1 MADSRE
7 SREEQKQRLKSNVI
21 DTEEELGK
29 GAENRFSPF
38 LLLLFVLIAGVIG
51 YGAYYYL
58 NNSLSEE
65 YTVRWARQPQEIQD
79 SVETFKGY
87 ESFAD
92 GIIKYTKDG
101 AEYIDKD
108 GQVIWERSY
117 QLNAPI
123 ISLSETHA
131 VIADQ
136 GGTSIYI
143 FSKDMLTGTSETIL
157 PISLVRVS
165 DNGVVYAVLND
176 SEAEYITAFRENGSA
191 IDLSVKSIVTG
202 DGYPFD
208 IAVSPDG
215 SELLTSYAS
224 IDNGQIV
231 NNVVFRNFSAVGQ
244 NEDAR
249 RIVGGFS
256 DEFAGHLAGR
266 VHFSGNDAS
275 QAFYDG
281 GVVFFSTKVLN
292 SPEVTEHVKFE
303 QKIDAIDCSKDIVAV
318 MLEEDGTDGIYSRLM
333 IYNSRGVL
341 QGEVPLDYRY
351 TDMCITGRSVAVSDS
366 VNIRVYNKRG
376 TLRADLQYN
385 EGELSGMIGTRKNGE
400 LFTITG
406 NDLFRIRY

>member
-1 MADSRE
+1 MADSRP
-7 SREEQKQRLKSNVI
+7 SREEQKQRLKRNVI

-29 GAENRFSPF
+29 DEEKRLSPF
-38 LLLLFVLIAGVIG
+38 VILIFLLIIAVIG
-51 YGAYYYL
+51 FGAYYYL
-58 NNSLSEE
+58 NNSLSES
-65 YTVRWARQPQEIQD
+65 YTVLWERRPQEMQGT
-79 SVETFKGY
+79 VETFKGY

-101 AEYIDKD
+101 AEYVDKD
-108 GQVIWERSY
+108 GNVIWERSY
-117 QLNAPI
+117 QLNSPI

-136 GGTSIYI
+136 GGTNIYI
-143 FSKDMLTGTSETIL
+143 FSEDMLTGTSETIL

-165 DNGVVYAVLND
+165 DNGIVYAVLND
-176 SEAEYITAFRENGSA
+176 SEAEYITAFREDGSA

-215 SELLTSYAS
+215 SELLTSYAG
-224 IDNGQIV
+224 IDNGQII

-266 VHFSGNDAS
+266 VHFSTNDSS

-292 SPEVTEHVKFE
+292 SPEILEHVTFE
-303 QKIDAIDCSKDIVAV
+303 QKIDMIAASKDIVAV
-318 MLEEDGTDGIYSRLM
+318 MLEEDGTDGVYSTLM
-333 IYNSRGVL
+333 IYSNRGAKL
-341 QGEVPLDYRY
+341 GEVSLDYRY
-351 TDMCITGRSVAVSDS
+351 TDMCITGTSVAVSDS
-366 VNIRVYNKRG
+366 VNIFVYNKRG
-376 TLRADLQYN
+376 TMRASLQYS
-385 EGELSGMIGTRKNGE
+385 EGELGSMIGTKRNGE
-400 LFTITG
+400 LFTISG

>member
-1 MADSRE
+1 MADSNR

-21 DTEEELGK
+21 DTKEELGK
-29 GAENRFSPF
+29 GEEKRLSPF
-38 LLLLFVLIAGVIG
+38 VILLFLLIAAVIG
-51 YGAYYYL
+51 YGTYYYL
-58 NNSLSEE
+58 NNSLSEDYSVLWE
-65 YTVRWARQPQEIQD
+65 RRPEELQG

-101 AEYIDKD
+101 AEYVDSK

-117 QLNAPI
+117 QLNSPI
-123 ISLSETHA
+123 ISVSDTHA

-136 GGTSIYI
+136 GGTNIYI
-143 FSKDMLTGTSETIL
+143 FSESMLTGTSETIL

-165 DNGVVYAVLND
+165 DSGVVYAVLND
-176 SEAEYITAFRENGSA
+176 SEAEYITAFREDGSA

-215 SELLTSYAS
+215 SELLTSYAG

-266 VHFSGNDAS
+266 VHFSTNESS

-292 SPEVTEHVKFE
+292 SPEITEHVRFD
-303 QKIDAIDCSKDIVAV
+303 QKIDMIACSKDVVAV
-318 MLEEDGTDGIYSRLM
+318 MLEEDGTEGCYSTLM
-333 IYNSRGVL
+333 IYNARGVK
-341 QGEVPLDYRY
+341 QGEVRLDYRY
-351 TDMCITGRSVAVSDS
+351 TDMCITGNSVAVSDS
-366 VNIRVYNKRG
+366 VNIRVYNRRG
-376 TLRADLQYN
+376 TLRANLQYN
-385 EGELSGMIGTRKNGE
+385 EGEISGMIGTKKNGE

-406 NDLFRIRY
+406 NDLFRLKF

>member
-1 MADSRE
+1 MADSRQ

-29 GAENRFSPF
+29 DEEKRLSPF
-38 LLLLFVLIAGVIG
+38 VILIFLLIAAVIG
-51 YGAYYYL
+51 FGAYYYL
-58 NNSLSEE
+58 NNSLSEN
-65 YTVRWARQPQEIQD
+65 YTVLWERRPQEIQG

-101 AEYIDKD
+101 AEYVDKD
-108 GQVIWERSY
+108 GNVIWERSY
-117 QLNAPI
+117 QLNSPI

-136 GGTSIYI
+136 GGTNIYI
-143 FSKDMLTGTSETIL
+143 FSEDMLTGTSETIL

-165 DNGVVYAVLND
+165 DNGIVYAVLND
-176 SEAEYITAFRENGSA
+176 SEAEYITAFREDGSA

-215 SELLTSYAS
+215 SELLTSYAG
-224 IDNGQIV
+224 IDNGQII

-266 VHFSGNDAS
+266 VHFSTNDSS

-292 SPEVTEHVKFE
+292 SPEILEHVTFE
-303 QKIDAIDCSKDIVAV
+303 QKIDMIAASKDLVAV
-318 MLEEDGTDGIYSRLM
+318 MLEEDGTDGVYSTLM
-333 IYNSRGVL
+333 IYSNRGVKL
-341 QGEVPLDYRY
+341 GEVSLDYRY
-351 TDMCITGRSVAVSDS
+351 TDMCITGTSVAVSDS
-366 VNIRVYNKRG
+366 VNIFVYNKRG
-376 TLRADLQYN
+376 TLRASLQYN
-385 EGELSGMIGTRKNGE
+385 EGELGSMIGTKRNGE
-400 LFTITG
+400 LFTISG